1 MKRQSNY
8 DTETDALL
16 RQAEECIEEW
26 WEGEPAESEEPSRMA
41 REEDESTLVVRR
53 EVRKRGLFEVG
64 EEARL

>member
-1 MKRQSNY
+1 MKRQSDY

-16 RQAEECIEEW
+16 RQAVDCIENW
-26 WEGEPAESEEPSRMA
+26 WEGEPPKSEEPSRMA